1 MGTLGPVARSAVIVV
16 LAASGAVAAFATIA
30 PSPDAQILLSRT
42 SSVEALPI
50 PAEALL
56 PSPASYI
63 REERFQ
69 RGDTLAAFLSR
80 LGVADEQTAT
90 LARLRPLQALRPGYF
105 VAAEVSAEGGLISLS
120 FLTARDTLVQITRAA
135 EGFSSTE

>member
-1 MGTLGPVARSAVIVV
+1 MGSLGSLARSAAIVV
-16 LAASGAVAAFATIA
+16 LAVSGAVAAFATIA
-30 PSPDAQILLSRT
+30 PPSDAEVLLSRT

-69 RGDTLAAFLSR
+69 RGDTLPAFLAR
-80 LGVADEQTAT
+80 FGIEDEDIAT
-90 LARLRPLQALRPGYF
+90 LARLRPLQVLRPGYH
-105 VAAEVSAEGGLISLS
+105 VTGEV
-120 FLTARDTLVQITRAA
+120 
-135 EGFSSTE
+135 